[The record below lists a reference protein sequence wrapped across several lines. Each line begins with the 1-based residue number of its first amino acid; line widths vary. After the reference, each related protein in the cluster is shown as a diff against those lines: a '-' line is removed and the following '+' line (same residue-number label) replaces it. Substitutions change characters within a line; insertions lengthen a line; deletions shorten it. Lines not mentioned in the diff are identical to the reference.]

1 MITWSVAER
10 IGAAIAGDGAGFTGL
25 PGDLDALGERAVG
38 AVLETTQL
46 QPLSPL
52 PPPTAVDRPAWT
64 TANLAIMRA
73 TIAPLEEQLER
84 QVANLPGPLRTAAGS
99 VVAAEAGA
107 VVGYMGR
114 RVLGQYEVILSA
126 DDVPQPPPRLLLVA
140 PNIHEAAA
148 RLLVPLDD
156 LLAWVAVH
164 EVTHAVQFSAAPW
177 LRGHLA
183 GLVGELLAD
192 AQVDLSKGMRAS
204 IPSIDDLRELVDRAR
219 TDGILAL
226 AAGPERTALLDRMQ
240 AAMALVEGHA
250 EHVMDAAGVTLVRDL
265 PRLRQALDRGRTERT
280 PLASMLERLLGM
292 DLKLRQY
299 RDGRVFCDAVVAAV
313 GMDGLNRAFAGPE
326 QLPTL
331 GEIADPRLWL
341 SRNGL

>member
-1 MITWSVAER
+1 MITWGVAER
-10 IGAAIAGDGAGFTGL
+10 IGAAIAGDGGFTKL
-25 PGDLDALGERAVG
+25 PGDLDALGERAVA
-38 AVLETTQL
+38 AVLATTQL
-46 QPLSPL
+46 HPLSPL
-52 PPPTAVDRPAWT
+52 PPPTAVDRPEWT

-73 TIAPLEEQLER
+73 TVAPLEVQLER

-114 RVLGQYEVILSA
+114 RVLGQYEVILSP

-156 LLAWVAVH
+156 LLAWVTVH

-192 AQVDLSKGMRAS
+192 AQIDVSKGMRTS
-204 IPSIDDLRELVDRAR
+204 IPSLDDLRGLVDRAR
-219 TDGILAL
+219 NDGILAL
-226 AAGPERTALLDRMQ
+226 AAGPERTVLLDRMQ

-265 PRLRQALDRGRTERT
+265 PRLRTALDRGRTERT

-299 RDGRVFCDAVVAAV
+299 RDGRVFCDAVVAAA

-331 GEIADPRLWL
+331 EEIAQPQMWL
-341 SRNGL
+341 SRVAA